1 VISGED
7 PGVSEDGELDR
18 DASWDPLDELPAVP
32 GETSQ
37 GGIRSLEIG
46 MQLVAAMAE
55 HAFDEPPP
63 MLKTLAAAAGMPPAK
78 AHRYLV
84 SLVRS
89 GMVERDPVTGRYQL
103 GPMARTVGLRALQ
116 SLDVVKIAGPRLPAY
131 AAQLGFSVA
140 LAIWG
145 SAGPTIIAAEDV
157 RRPITIGTRVG
168 EVMPMLSSATG
179 QVFAAWLPRDVT
191 REAIEDDLRR
201 SPSSGRL
208 SAAEVEAL
216 LDEVRTTGVGATV
229 GGLNSTVNA
238 LSAPVVDHRGVLVAA
253 LSALGPADRF
263 DAGRDGD
270 LARRIAAV
278 ALDVS
283 RDLGF
288 VSPSREG

>member
-1 VISGED
+1 MSGHDRGD
-7 PGVSEDGELDR
+7 PDVGSAELTEGWDELDP
-18 DASWDPLDELPAVP
+18 ASSGAPD
-32 GETSQ
+32 GGQ

-46 MQLVAAMAE
+46 MRLMAAMAE
-55 HAFDEPPP
+55 HALDEPPP
-63 MLKTLAAAAGMPPAK
+63 MLKTLAAGAGMQPAK

-89 GMVERDPVTGRYQL
+89 GMVERDPVTGRYRL
-103 GPMARTVGLRALQ
+103 GPMARTVGLRAVQ
-116 SLDVVKIAGPRLPAY
+116 SLDVVKVAGPRLPAY

-179 QVFAAWLPRDVT
+179 QVFAAWLPPDVT
-191 REAIEDDLRR
+191 REAIEHDLRR
-201 SPSSGRL
+201 SPVTSRL
-208 SAAEVEAL
+208 SPADVEAL
-216 LDEVRTTGVGATV
+216 LDEVRTSGLGATV

-238 LSAPVVDHRGVLVAA
+238 LSAPVLDHRGVLVAA

-263 DAGRDGD
+263 DAARDGD
-270 LARRIAAV
+270 LAGRIAAL
-278 ALDVS
+278 ALEVS

-288 VSPSREG
+288 LPSA